1 MDIITTTTEEIPG
14 RKIKSILGIVK
25 GNTVRVKNI
34 GVDFLAG
41 LKNIVGGEVKS
52 YTNMAIQARD
62 QAFSRM
68 IDEAK
73 KLNADAIVG
82 IRFATSTVMQG
93 ASEMLTYGTAV
104 KF

>member
-1 MDIITTTTEEIPG
+1 MDIITTTPEEIPG

-93 ASEMLTYGTAV
+93 ASEMLAYGTAV

>member
-93 ASEMLTYGTAV
+93 ASEMLAYGTAV